1 MCDIADQHIN
11 DRGVLVDLDLVHAA
25 LEIAQK
31 NQEEVLERAKQITG
45 LEIRVLCSNSGCGYC
60 KRGMTKSLTKSDVV
74 KLLAT
79 VQDPEVLEAL
89 RCRQQLAK
97 SSLSKYSTI
106 LNCVS
111 DDGRLRGLYLMNGA
125 HTGRWTSH
133 TVNLQNLAKPKY
145 PLERLDYARK
155 LVKKRDYDALKQ
167 EFESIPEVLSQLL
180 RTVFVAPENKHLL
193 VADYHSIE
201 ACVLSWLAGEEW
213 KLEVLRKGEDI
224 YVHTASK
231 LFGI

>member
-1 MCDIADQHIN
+1 M
-11 DRGVLVDLDLVHAA
+11 
-25 LEIAQK
+25 
-31 NQEEVLERAKQITG
+31 LERAKQLTG
-45 LEIRVLCSNSGCGYC
+45 LENPRSVQQFRTWLLQKGYE
-60 KRGMTKSLTKSDVV
+60 TKSLTKSDVV

-111 DDGRLRGLYLMNGA
+111 DDDRLRGLYLMNGA

-155 LVKKRDYDALKQ
+155 LVKK
-167 EFESIPEVLSQLL
+167 ETTI
-180 RTVFVAPENKHLL
+180 H
-193 VADYHSIE
+193 
-201 ACVLSWLAGEEW
+201 
-213 KLEVLRKGEDI
+213 
-224 YVHTASK
+224 
-231 LFGI
+231 